1 MSGYVRWARF
11 AFNLVAWLFAA
22 CVAVQIYLA
31 GLAVFAVPAVND
43 FDTHRN
49 FSYLFGVLTL
59 VLIVLAIVARLPRRV
74 IAASAQLIVL
84 FTLQSVFVAMR
95 VSTPAF
101 AALHPLN
108 GFLIFLVSLWV
119 AWTTRGYLR
128 LSPAITPTPA
138 EPATDNRAG

>member
-11 AFNLVAWLFAA
+11 AFNVVAWLFAV

-31 GLAVFAVPAVND
+31 GIAVFAVPAVND
-43 FDTHRN
+43 FDLHRN
-49 FSYLFGVLTL
+49 FGYLFGLLTL

-74 IAASAQLIVL
+74 IGASALLLVL
-84 FTLQSVFVAMR
+84 FALQSVFVLMR
-95 VSTPAF
+95 VSTPAA

-128 LSPAITPTPA
+128 PSAAVTPAPA
-138 EPATDNRAG
+138 EPATDSRRG